1 VVTYIIRR
9 LLYSVVVLAVVSF
22 VIFVGVSEVGDP
34 LANLKMHPEI
44 SQVTLHHIEH
54 EKHLDRN
61 VVVRYG
67 YWVDDV
73 FTNKFGSYLVGERPI
88 WPDLRRVLP
97 HTLQLVIG
105 SELLAVIVGIGIG
118 IYSAI
123 RQYSPF
129 DYAATAFSFLA
140 YAVPVFWLALL
151 LQIAFTNIY
160 LHYNV
165 RIFYTSGLSSVNP
178 GGGFHFLV
186 DRLQHLALPVAT
198 LCLLSIA
205 GYSRFLRASMLEVI
219 NSDYVRTA
227 RAKGLMESRVTLK
240 HAFRNALIPLVT
252 VMALNFGALIGGAL
266 ITESIFS
273 LDGMGPFFLNN
284 LFQQDVYPVM
294 AWLMI
299 TSAAIIVANLLADIA
314 LAVIDPR
321 IRLD

>member
-73 FTNKFGSYLVGERPI
+73 FANKFGTYLVGERPI

-97 HTLQLVIG
+97 HTLQLVVG

-160 LHYNV
+160 L
-165 RIFYTSGLSSVNP
+165 
-178 GGGFHFLV
+178 HFLV